1 MNYSNVQGAESLNR
15 SMITTIPMGI
25 VEGNVLSVKRRT
37 QGVGGM

>member
-1 MNYSNVQGAESLNR
+1 MNYSSVQGAESLNHG
-15 SMITTIPMGI
+15 MITTIPMGI